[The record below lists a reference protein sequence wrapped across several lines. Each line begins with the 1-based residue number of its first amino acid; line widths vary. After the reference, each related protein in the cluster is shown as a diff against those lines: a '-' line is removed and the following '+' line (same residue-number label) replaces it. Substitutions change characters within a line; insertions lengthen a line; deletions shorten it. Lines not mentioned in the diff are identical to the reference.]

1 MIVLDTNVISELF
14 ANTPNPK
21 VTAWLSSQNL
31 DDLFITTP
39 TIMELWSGALR
50 LPIGK
55 RRLQLEEKITLITV
69 KIYFNRI
76 LILDEESAKLS
87 GKYVA
92 DQFLKGMKP
101 SIADCQIA
109 AIASVN
115 KFIFATRDTNDFE
128 HEGLVVVNPWE
139 ES

>member
-14 ANTPNPK
+14 ANTANPT
-21 VTAWLSSQNL
+21 VISWLSSQNL
-31 DDLFITTP
+31 ADLYISTP

-55 RRLQLEEKITLITV
+55 RRLQLEEKITLISE
-69 KIYFNRI
+69 KICFDRI
-76 LILDEESAKLS
+76 LLLDEEAAMLS

-92 DQFLKGMKP
+92 DQFLKGLKP

-109 AIASVN
+109 AIASIN
-115 KFIFATRDTNDFE
+115 KFIVAKRDKKGFE
-128 HEGLVVVNPWE
+128 HKGLIVANPWE
-139 ES
+139 KS